1 MEDLLEPVRTRRGA
15 SNGGAAVN
23 RPRRSQGSPARRQ
36 LTAAHES
43 SDGAHQFVG
52 ELFWLTV
59 GTPTDDAIP
68 RMVVE
73 EPQRDLVER
82 GLYRGNL
89 GEHVDAV
96 AVLVDH
102 PLNAADLSLDAA
114 QALVELVLRGGVAAG
129 GWCRWP
135 CR

>member
-1 MEDLLEPVRTRRGA
+1 MNPSEL
-15 SNGGAAVN
+15 AAVP
-23 RPRRSQGSPARRQ
+23 RPAARRSTVRVARGGSPARRQ
-36 LTAAHES
+36 LAAAHES

-82 GLYRGNL
+82 GLY
-89 GEHVDAV
+89 
-96 AVLVDH
+96 
-102 PLNAADLSLDAA
+102 LSLIHI
-114 QALVELVLRGGVAAG
+114 
-129 GWCRWP
+129 
-135 CR
+135 